1 MLELLDLDKQ
11 IPKETYEQVYPDLE
25 TRLGACQRAARASGV
40 PVVIVFEGWDAA
52 GKGKIINRLVQAI
65 ESDPFRGIGKPEP
78 LRHELAGYWS
88 RRITEEHRLVYKVA
102 GKTAHII
109 SCRYHYSKK

>member
-1 MLELLDLDKQ
+1 
-11 IPKETYEQVYPDLE
+11 VS
-25 TRLGACQRAARASGV
+25 GASARWTNDAWADYLRWREENRK
-40 PVVIVFEGWDAA
+40 VFDR
-52 GKGKIINRLVQAI
+52 INRLVQAI

-102 GKTAHII
+102 GKAVHII